1 MSNKIVYPKK
11 RQPYLLPLASSFLGF
26 FLGISGVSNH
36 LLFEHSENLLKTKL
50 PSVTAQATE
59 LSFIGFRTLFLA
71 YLGLSAGLLTS
82 STLSRQKSQQNK

>member
-26 FLGISGVSNH
+26 LLGISGVSNH
-36 LLFEHSENLLKTKL
+36 LLFEHSENLLKAKL

-71 YLGLSAGLLTS
+71 YLGLSAGLTAS
-82 STLSRQKSQQNK
+82 HVFKSKEIQHKR